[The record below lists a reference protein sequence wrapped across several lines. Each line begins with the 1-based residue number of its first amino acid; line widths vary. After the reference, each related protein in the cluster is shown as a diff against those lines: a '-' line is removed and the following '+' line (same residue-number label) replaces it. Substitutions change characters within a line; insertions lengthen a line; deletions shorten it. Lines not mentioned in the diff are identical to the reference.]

1 MLVSNDLLKIIVR
14 QGKSRSL
21 IRKPFLIY
29 TNFWQCPRA
38 SDLKEFCLMFVLILQ
53 SFTSRSQ
60 LNSKV
65 ISLDHYIGLVNEME
79 EEEKKDVEELREV
92 LSIIRSEVPGLLKDL
107 IGPLKELMSLSVTP
121 EEARE
126 RAKSIAAFYNELIE
140 QGFPADLALE
150 LTRENFVNPTSI
162 LKEIFS
168 SGMRREERI
177 KRKVWEEEEE

>member
-1 MLVSNDLLKIIVR
+1 MSFQL
-14 QGKSRSL
+14 
-21 IRKPFLIY
+21 F
-29 TNFWQCPRA
+29 TQC
-38 SDLKEFCLMFVLILQ
+38 SE
-53 SFTSRSQ
+53 

-65 ISLDHYIGLVNEME
+65 ISMITLYKLGVRKMS
-79 EEEKKDVEELREV
+79 EEEKGDIEELREV
-92 LSIIRSEVPGLLKDL
+92 LSVIRTEVPGLLRDL

-126 RAKSIAAFYNELIE
+126 RARTIAAFYNELIE

-168 SGMRREERI
+168 SGRRWERRVEREV
-177 KRKVWEEEEE
+177 KGEEEE